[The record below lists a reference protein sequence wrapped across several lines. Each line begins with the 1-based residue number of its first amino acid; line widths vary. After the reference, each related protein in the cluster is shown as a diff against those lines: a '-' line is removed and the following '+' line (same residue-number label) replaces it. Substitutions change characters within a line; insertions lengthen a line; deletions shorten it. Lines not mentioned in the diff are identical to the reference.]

1 MLIIVKIEMLTPHI
15 IGRASRQM
23 LQHPQIAADTAK
35 RPDTNSPY
43 DMRKYEGVASS
54 EMYSC
59 FQNIVQI
66 ATAKTASP
74 DI

>member
-1 MLIIVKIEMLTPHI
+1 MLTPHI

-35 RPDTNSPY
+35 RPDNNSPY
-43 DMRKYEGVASS
+43 VMRKYQGVASS

-66 ATAKTASP
+66 ATAMTASP
-74 DI
+74 DIWLNVG